1 MIYIFLQVH
10 QRAYQLQQLPADV
23 HKSQLKSS
31 RSSFQLLGSGGRS
44 MKSQPVDLRLE
55 KDKILKKKKK
65 PQAMSIT
72 LNCAH
77 NRDVSSSNY
86 SV

>member
-1 MIYIFLQVH
+1 
-10 QRAYQLQQLPADV
+10 
-23 HKSQLKSS
+23 
-31 RSSFQLLGSGGRS
+31 

-55 KDKILKKKKK
+55 NDKILKKKKK
-65 PQAMSIT
+65 KKTQAKSIT